1 MHASKMKILLVLLF
15 ISINFGIVF
24 LQNDVIKDT
33 NDNNH
38 STDNKWLNVC
48 GEQSFSTCRCPVINQ
63 YNYMRRNSNTTG
75 NDREHV
81 SLLSNTCHQL
91 GLPTDECSS
100 RDIQQYANTFCVN
113 DTTTKSYTD
122 LDGIVEAAC
131 ERFGISDL
139 HCSCPQLYHSSNRA
153 HECNDTSEFEIQS
166 TQSPSLSNSKS
177 KGRFNNLQA
186 ICQFYGV
193 NATLC
198 QCPGVSKINPKF
210 IAVCRFV
217 SRGKYKKQEFKCKVH
232 PYTRGRKIFIVIA
245 SIFGIIGNS
254 FVILIRSQQ
263 WKNSIHYR
271 LISGLAFSDLTFSI
285 LQIVFHAP
293 AIGNCKWSYGLTMC
307 KLYALLGINYSIDL
321 GFAVIISIE
330 RYIAIVHPLSNSF
343 EKRNVFVFVLINVLY
358 SIFGVVPAIIVLE
371 ISKEGLCKENWD
383 GFPLTSRGYT
393 WIIMIFYF
401 VVPVLIIAVL
411 YNKSMCALQKSIMR
425 RLSAIHTASK
435 MKLLVENRRIL
446 IVMNTIVVTLV
457 LLVSPYHVYWMIFEY
472 VGIQRLGGRTLA
484 VLQLVALLPY
494 SLTVMVNP
502 IIYSLIDRHFR
513 ANAKYLLL
521 HLKHRRHSY
530 SSSSTTLH
538 TLVPPPERPAQ
549 PPLLSRRKSSV

>member
-1 MHASKMKILLVLLF
+1 MMILLLQLLF
-15 ISINFGIVF
+15 VSLNFGNVL
-24 LQNDVIKDT
+24 LQNDVVKDT
-33 NDNNH
+33 NDNNNNDD
-38 STDNKWLNVC
+38 TEWLNLC
-48 GEQSFSTCRCPVINQ
+48 GEQSFSTCKCPLVDQ
-63 YNYMRRNSNTTG
+63 YKSMRNSTTI
-75 NDREHV
+75 DDKHEI
-81 SLLSNTCHQL
+81 TCQQL
-91 GLPTDECSS
+91 GLANECSFG
-100 RDIQQYANTFCVN
+100 DIQQYGDTFCPSN
-113 DTTTKSYTD
+113 KTTTTEQAAG
-122 LDGIVEAAC
+122 LDDVVKAAC
-131 ERFGISDL
+131 QRFGINDL
-139 HCSCPQLYHSSNRA
+139 LCSCPQLYHASNRT
-153 HECNDTSEFEIQS
+153 HECNDSSELESIQP
-166 TQSPSLSNSKS
+166 TQPSSNKNF
-177 KGRFNNLQA
+177 FNLKP
-186 ICQFYGV
+186 ICDLYGV
-193 NATLC
+193 NASLC
-198 QCPGVSKINPKF
+198 ECPSVAKINSKF
-210 IAVCRFV
+210 IPVCNFL
-217 SRGKYKKQEFKCKVH
+217 SRGKYKEQKAKCKVH
-232 PYTRGRKIFIVIA
+232 PYTRGRRIFIVVA

-254 FVILIRSQQ
+254 MVILIRSQQ

-293 AIGNCKWSYGLTMC
+293 AIGNCKWSYGLVMC
-307 KLYALLGINYSIDL
+307 KMYALLGINYSIDL

-343 EKRNVFVFVLINVLY
+343 EKRNVFVFVLINILY

-371 ISKEGLCKENWD
+371 ISQKGLCKENWE
-383 GFPLTSRGYT
+383 GFPITSRDYT

-401 VVPVLIIAVL
+401 VVPVMLIAVL
-411 YNKSMCALQKSIMR
+411 YNKSMCALQKSITR

-472 VGIQRLGGRTLA
+472 VGIERLGGRTLA

-494 SLTVMVNP
+494 SLIVMVNP

-513 ANAKYLLL
+513 VNAKYLLL
-521 HLKHRRHSY
+521 HLKHRRRSY